1 MPGFQKIAHFSGY
14 FLYTTP
20 AKSQKEG
27 SNNFYTPPA
36 QDPRFHE
43 ETSFPRRYAPR
54 VEDIFAP

>member
-1 MPGFQKIAHFSGY
+1 MPGFQKIVHFSGY

-20 AKSQKEG
+20 AKSQKER

-36 QDPRFHE
+36 QDRRFHE
-43 ETSFPRRYAPR
+43 ETSFHKWSAPR

>member
-1 MPGFQKIAHFSGY
+1 MPGFQKIVYFPGY

-20 AKSQKEG
+20 ANKTKEG
-27 SNNFYTPPA
+27 ANNFYTPPA

-43 ETSFPRRYAPR
+43 ETSFPRWSGPR